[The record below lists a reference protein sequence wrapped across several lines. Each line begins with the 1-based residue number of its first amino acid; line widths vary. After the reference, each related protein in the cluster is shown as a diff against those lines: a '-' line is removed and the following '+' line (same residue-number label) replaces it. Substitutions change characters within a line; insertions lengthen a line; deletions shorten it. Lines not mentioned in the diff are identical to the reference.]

1 MVGMLHPKPNRA
13 KPVAPHAVVEKSVGQ
28 RWESMF
34 EGTYTALITP
44 FRDGEVDYPALAKL
58 IERQVEGG
66 VDGVVP
72 CGSTGESA
80 TLSHDE
86 HERVIAF
93 TIEKAQKRL
102 KVIAG
107 TGSNSTK
114 ESCKLTRFA
123 AENGADGALLI
134 APYYNKPTQEGLYAH
149 YAAIAEATDLP
160 QLVYNIPG
168 RCAVNILPE
177 TLARLSKVANVV
189 GVKEACGSLD
199 QIAQVVQQCGPDFEV
214 ISGDDSLTL
223 PIMAV
228 GGVGSIGVLPNLAP
242 KRMVE
247 LVDACR
253 ANDFVKARKLHYALL
268 PVMQAI
274 FLETNPIGIKAA
286 LALTGACTEELRLPL
301 TRFADANR
309 AKLKAAMER
318 ADLL

>member
-1 MVGMLHPKPNRA
+1 
-13 KPVAPHAVVEKSVGQ
+13 
-28 RWESMF
+28 MF

-66 VDGVVP
+66 IDGVVP

-93 TIEKAQKRL
+93 TIEKANKRL

-123 AENGADGALLI
+123 ADAGADGALLI

-149 YAAIAEATDLP
+149 YAAIAEAAPIP

-168 RCAVNILPE
+168 RSAVNILPE
-177 TLARLSKVANVV
+177 TVARLSKVANVV
-189 GVKEACGSLD
+189 GIKEACGSLD
-199 QIAQVVQQCGPDFEV
+199 QIAQVIAQCGPTFEV

-223 PIMAV
+223 PIIAI
-228 GGVGSIGVLPNLAP
+228 GGVGSIGVLANLAP
-242 KRMVE
+242 KRFVE
-247 LVDACR
+247 LVEAAR
-253 ANDFVKARKLHYALL
+253 ASDFVKARKLHYALL
-268 PVMQAI
+268 PVMNAV
-274 FLETNPIGIKAA
+274 FAETNPIGIKAA

-301 TRFADANR
+301 TRMTEAHRKA
-309 AKLKAAMER
+309 LKSALEH